1 MRTITTFLGAMLLFV
16 LTTSCDADIQLGDGV
31 VAPTLEQVVEGKQL
45 WYVDLNYV
53 YDDIDIPFITQAFT
67 LSFDYGTLMANNNLV
82 GVGSA
87 GAGMGIS
94 VGYYETFENTLII
107 HHDIDGTYEFDV
119 RVKDFDR
126 IHLIDPASGS
136 LIRLQGYQIG
146 NFDYDALF
154 YDNIHYFLQ
163 EYRAWEKTFTSNA
176 GVINEFDREN
186 FLSFFPSYDGDTF
199 LSSKD
204 ARGTSIQNL
213 LWDYEGSY
221 LVENQNND
229 LINKYLTLHYE
240 NIGNEM
246 FDLYVINDRTIELYH
261 ISSGTT
267 YRFTG
272 KGYIQIKNSSG
283 KSRLLDVKKK
293 KSL

>member
-53 YDDIDIPFITQAFT
+53 HDDIDIPFITQAFT

-94 VGYYETFENTLII
+94 VGYYETIKNTLII

-221 LVENQNND
+221 QVENQNND